1 MKLFLWL
8 LLFSINTTFA
18 VDKLQIYGDSES
30 EDPINIR
37 YIIID
42 EQKKL
47 KYKSLVELLQ
57 HQTSINI
64 MDNTG
69 GPDNKI
75 DMRGFGIT
83 SSQNNLLLINGLRID
98 ENLLENPSIYNIDL
112 DEVSH
117 IEISESPGSI
127 EYGGGS
133 TAGYINII
141 TKKVYDQKIGILLGN
156 AKQREFSASLQG
168 PIKNSSVN
176 VKKTLTNN
184 YRHYNKSQNSVFNFI
199 SQNKIFNGLN
209 NIILTYDKL
218 FLHLPGTRSSEEL
231 SDNRRGAQYTNNY
244 IEKKINRVIGNYKN
258 EKMPF
263 KLDYS
268 LSTIYDDS
276 LSFTDYLIESKQDR
290 FILSPKIFFDQKF
303 NTLKSTTSVGLDYDF
318 WKYKIKTTS
327 SFGGV
332 DVDGI
337 QLNKGV
343 FLKNILSD
351 EKNKF
356 FSGIRLQD
364 QSFSF
369 DNLSTNSASATI
381 NDASMN
387 DSFEIGYERA
397 INKNLEVY
405 SNFNKS
411 YRHRNFN
418 DNFNLFSGEFID
430 LLDQE
435 SKVINIGLLHN
446 NGNINQRISIF
457 QIDTKNEIHLDPVS
471 FANEN
476 YPESRRHGID
486 YTYDY
491 QSDRYSLKLNYLHLR
506 AKFIQGI
513 VNTDL
518 VDKEVPLVPENQ
530 IKSTFDFWYS
540 SDTLISLSL
549 NYVSSKKFDNDELN
563 TFSKEI
569 PSYSLYN
576 LKINKSL
583 GKILIGFNC
592 ENIFNKRYFTYGGY
606 NSFSNDFYAYPAPE
620 TTYNF
625 YITQRF

>member
-1 MKLFLWL
+1 MRLFLWL
-8 LLFSINTTFA
+8 TLIYINTTFA
-18 VDKLQIYGDSES
+18 EDKLKIYGDYEA
-30 EDPINIR
+30 EDLINTR
-37 YIIID
+37 YIIVD
-42 EQKKL
+42 EKQKS

-64 MDNTG
+64 IDNTG

-75 DMRGFGIT
+75 DMRGFGST

-112 DEVSH
+112 DEISH

-141 TKKVYDQKIGILLGN
+141 TKKNYDQKVGILLGN
-156 AKQREFSASLQG
+156 AKEREFSASLQG

-184 YRHYNKSQNSVFNFI
+184 YRHYNKSQNSVLNFI
-199 SQNKIFNGLN
+199 SQNKILDGLN

-218 FLHLPGTRSSEEL
+218 FLELPGVRYSAEL

-244 IEKKINRVIGNYKN
+244 IEKKINRIIGNYKN
-258 EKMPF
+258 EKMPI

-276 LSFTDYLIESKQDR
+276 LSFTDYYIESKQDR
-290 FILSPKIFFDQKF
+290 FILSPKIYLDKKF
-303 NTLKSTTSVGLDYDF
+303 NTFNSNTSIGLNYDF
-318 WKYKIKTTS
+318 WKYRIKTTS

-337 QLNKGV
+337 QLNRGI

-351 EKNKF
+351 EKHKIV
-356 FSGIRLQD
+356 SGIRLQD

-369 DNLSTNSASATI
+369 DNLSTISTSATI
-381 NDASMN
+381 NDNSIN
-387 DSFEIGYERA
+387 DSYEVGYERS
-397 INKNLEVY
+397 INKNLKFY

-418 DNFNLFSGEFID
+418 DSFNLFSGVFAD

-435 SKVINIGLLHN
+435 SKAINLGLLYFKN
-446 NGNINQRISIF
+446 NITQRISIF

-471 FANEN
+471 GANEN
-476 YPESRRHGID
+476 YPESRRKGID
-486 YTYDY
+486 YTFDY
-491 QSDRYSLKLNYLHLR
+491 QSESYSIKLNYLHLR
-506 AKFIQGI
+506 ANFIKGI

-518 VDKEVPLVPENQ
+518 IDKEVPLVPENQ
-530 IKSTFDFWYS
+530 VKSTFDFWYS
-540 SDTLISLSL
+540 NDTLISLSL

-576 LKINKSL
+576 LRINKNL
-583 GKILIGFNC
+583 GKISIGFNC
-592 ENIFNKRYFTYGGY
+592 ENIFNKKYFTYGGY
-606 NSFSNDFYAYPAPE
+606 NSFSNDFYAYPASQ

-625 YITQRF
+625 YITQKF